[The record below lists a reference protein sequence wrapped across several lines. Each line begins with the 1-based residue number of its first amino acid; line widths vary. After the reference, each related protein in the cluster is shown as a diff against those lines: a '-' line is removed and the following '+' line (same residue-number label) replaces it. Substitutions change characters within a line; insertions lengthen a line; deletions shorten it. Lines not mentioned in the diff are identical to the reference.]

1 MTKTTFTDI
10 EELEVF
16 VDQITKLYDERP
28 RVIAKKPSGCKKI
41 IFTVNW

>member
-1 MTKTTFTDI
+1 MKTAFTDI
-10 EELEVF
+10 EELEEF

-28 RVIAKKPSGCKKI
+28 IVTARKPSGCKKI